1 MAHRLR
7 LVEGIAVHAIYA
19 QECPSCLVIDDHGV
33 VRSALAS
40 FLTEAGMVVAG
51 EAACGDAAIELLA
64 TTPADVAVLDYRLPD
79 MTAFDVAREA
89 QRLAPDVM
97 LVLYSGEL
105 TAELAREAFDVG
117 IQGVVLKAV
126 PPTCLLTAIRAVLR
140 GERYVDPS
148 TPDLAPSLAAG

>member
-1 MAHRLR
+1 MVDRTH
-7 LVEGIAVHAIYA
+7 LVEAMTVHAIHEG
-19 QECPSCLVIDDHGV
+19 ECPSCLVIDDHGV
-33 VRSALAS
+33 VRSALSS
-40 FLTEAGMVVAG
+40 FLTGAGMVVAG

-79 MTAFDVAREA
+79 MTAFDVAREV
-89 QRLAPDVM
+89 QGRAPGVI

-126 PPTCLLTAIRAVLR
+126 PPTSLLTAIRAVLR
-140 GERYVDPS
+140 GERYLDPS
-148 TPDLAPSLAAG
+148 TPDLAPSFAVG